1 MWDVSEAD
9 LYGLGNFFLKRL
21 TSFRL
26 GYSART
32 RSHFFRFLG
41 PGIGVS
47 LGVQGF
53 GLRIWGFS
61 RGLGFRAEDLGL
73 LWEFRVSGVGFGVS
87 IGVLGF
93 GLRELAVQAFCM
105 DFGLLI
111 GFGMCYGFA
120 CRGMR
125 GFGCLEF
132 PP

>member
-1 MWDVSEAD
+1 MDVSEAD

-61 RGLGFRAEDLGL
+61 RGLGFRLRI
-73 LWEFRVSGVGFGVS
+73 WGFYGS
-87 IGVLGF
+87 LGF
-93 GLRELAVQAFCM
+93 RAWGL
-105 DFGLLI
+105 
-111 GFGMCYGFA
+111 GF
-120 CRGMR
+120 
-125 GFGCLEF
+125 L
-132 PP
+132 